1 MSPSHTT
8 DPREEARQYQTICEN
23 PAALLRLRAIM
34 MVPVRVLVKQCLP
47 DEAESRPSRASDGL
61 PGRQCQAPQGTSPA
75 GRPGATA
82 RESPPNQAAAR
93 AAAALRLGSTI
104 SAALAHH
111 PLPSFS
117 LSPSTPLPF
126 SLFPFLVLPSPHP
139 LQSLRLQV
147 PLRAVPAFG
156 STAA

>member
-1 MSPSHTT
+1 
-8 DPREEARQYQTICEN
+8 
-23 PAALLRLRAIM
+23 M

-61 PGRQCQAPQGTSPA
+61 PGRQCQAPQGPSPA

-139 LQSLRLQV
+139 LQSLRLPV
-147 PLRAVPAFG
+147 PLRAVPSVRLPGLTILFG
-156 STAA
+156 LGPNGRGPGARCQPSGAMARGRSV